1 MDFQSS
7 EIPGR
12 EHHDILALNIDGF
25 CLAVGSR
32 EACLALLEI
41 NDESEGESFAP
52 RHTLRPYCDI
62 KSDRATSSR
71 LA

>member
-7 EIPGR
+7 EIAGC
-12 EHHDILALNIDGF
+12 EHHDILALNVDGF

-41 NDESEGESFAP
+41 NDEADAEPSEAQNI
-52 RHTLRPYCDI
+52 RRI
-62 KSDRATSSR
+62 A
-71 LA
+71 A

>member
-52 RHTLRPYCDI
+52 RHTLRRI
-62 KSDRATSSR
+62 A
-71 LA
+71 A